1 VSTSPGPLV
10 VIGVGNILL
19 ADDAVGVRVI
29 EALRGMAEHEPQVV
43 PPDTHLVDGGTLGM
57 DLLRTVHGARGL
69 VLVDGV
75 RLGGQAGDVSVLY
88 GDAIV
93 AAGGHTQDGAVSP
106 VGELL
111 AVARL
116 MNWLPEPVALVGV
129 EIEGVE
135 FGEPMSP
142 AVDAAIPTALDAV
155 RDELRRMD
163 ERPPAGAP
171 GGGATTRLA
180 EALA

>member
-1 VSTSPGPLV
+1 MSVAPGPLV
-10 VIGVGNILL
+10 VIGVGNVLL
-19 ADDAVGVRVI
+19 GDDAVGVRVI
-29 EALRGMAEHEPQVV
+29 EGLRALSEHEPQAL
-43 PPDTHLVDGGTLGM
+43 PTDTHLVDGGTLGM

-69 VLVDGV
+69 VLVDAV
-75 RLGGQAGDVSVLY
+75 RLGAEPGHVDVLY

-93 AAGGHTQDGAVSP
+93 AAGGHTEDGAVSP

-116 MNWLPEPVALVGV
+116 MNWLPDPVALVG
-129 EIEGVE
+129 IEVDATT

-142 AVDAAIPTALDAV
+142 VVDAAIPAAMDAV

-171 GGGATTRLA
+171 GGFVTTRLA